1 MQPLE
6 ETNAMTRLL
15 VTASA
20 LPMLMM
26 AGLPAAHAQS
36 AASSEAAAEDTG
48 IVDIVVTAQRRAE
61 SSQSVP
67 IAITALSGDQ
77 LSARSVSSTLDL
89 GQFVPNLVAQNN
101 TGLGSANA
109 FYLRGLGNTETIPT
123 FDPPVGT
130 YVDDIYL
137 SRQNAN
143 NLALFDVE
151 RVEVLRGPQGTL
163 FGRNTTGGAIS
174 LILKKPEFDKVGGYA
189 EAGYG
194 SYDKKL
200 VRASIDLPLA
210 PTFAIK
216 LSGYWQDDKGYVRN
230 ATTNEMLNDDDGWGV
245 RLGLRGELS
254 SSVRWN
260 GSYAHIV
267 ANGENIL
274 NFDCNPATPS
284 MCKGRYST
292 TGLRSGGEMATSP
305 YGALA
310 ISGRKKN
317 YGLGNY
323 TQTDLITSELEID
336 IAPETTLSFITG
348 YVATAQQ
355 YALDFA
361 DGRATAS
368 LASPNP
374 PVRGYTTGGFTIIND
389 GKATQFSHE
398 VKLNGQLGDGLIDY
412 VVGGY
417 FIDESNT
424 TDFADLFALSPVTT
438 LVLADR
444 TLKNTVEAY
453 AGYAQ
458 VDVNVTEQITL
469 TAGVRYTDE
478 TKTLRVRDNR
488 ATCAV
493 TPLPTTC
500 LDSANLRAPSGLA
513 IPASQTARLWTP
525 RFAVNFKPQD
535 NILLFASATR
545 GFKSGGWN
553 ARGTAT
559 NTFLPFGPE
568 KVWSY
573 EAGIKSDLF
582 DRKVRANITFYVQDT
597 ADLQTPSALVNPTTG
612 AITFL
617 TRNFAD
623 YQNKGIEAE
632 FQFRPMPELNLY
644 VTAGYQDD
652 KYKVNSAAAAT
663 DIYGIQSV
671 TAQLAL
677 CKTQLAAGLTA
688 AGSGAN
694 NAPACGAGIVAPDGS
709 IAEPVRTPDFTLALG
724 GSYDFAIGSGL
735 TLTPSLNGSYRTAM
749 ETGTSNVSIY
759 APGFT
764 SAAGTVYGGNT
775 RSGTFI
781 TGSDSPA
788 NWIINASIALASES
802 GWSLTAD
809 CNNCLNKTVNQSSL
823 ANYTYLNRPRVWT
836 VRAKYRF

>member
-1 MQPLE
+1 
-6 ETNAMTRLL
+6 MTRLL
-15 VTASA
+15 ATTSA
-20 LPMLMM
+20 LPLLML
-26 AGLPAAHAQS
+26 AALPAAHAQTGT
-36 AASSEAAAEDTG
+36 AATAEESESG
-48 IVDIVVTAQRRAE
+48 ITDIVVTAQRRAE

-77 LSARSVSSTLDL
+77 LAARSVSSTLDL

-163 FGRNTTGGAIS
+163 FGRNTTGGAINV
-174 LILKKPEFDKVGGYA
+174 ILKTPEFEQIGGYA

-194 SYDKKL
+194 SYNKKL
-200 VRASIDLPLA
+200 LRGSIDLPLA

-216 LSGYWQDDKGYVRN
+216 LSGYWQDDDGYVRN
-230 ATTNEMLNDDDGWGV
+230 ATTNERLNDDDGWGV

-254 SSVRWN
+254 PSARWN

-323 TQTDLITSELEID
+323 TQTDLVTSNLELD
-336 IAPETTLSFITG
+336 IAPETTLSLITG

-368 LASPNP
+368 LVAPTP
-374 PVRGYTTGGFTIIND
+374 PIRGYTTGGFTIIND
-389 GKATQFSHE
+389 GKSTQFSHE
-398 VKLNGQLGDGLIDY
+398 LKLNGSLAGGLIDY

-417 FIDESNT
+417 YINESNT
-424 TDFADLFALSPVTT
+424 TDFADLFALSPALT

-444 TLKNTVEAY
+444 TLKNSIEAF

-458 VDVNVTEQITL
+458 ADVNLTDQLTL

-478 TKTLRVRDNR
+478 TKTLNVRDNR
-488 ATCAV
+488 ATCNV
-493 TPLPTTC
+493 TPLPATC
-500 LDSANLRAPSGLA
+500 LSNANLRAPSGIA
-513 IPASQTARLWTP
+513 IPTTQKAKLWTP
-525 RFAVNFKPQD
+525 RFAINFKAQD

-582 DRKVRANITFYVQDT
+582 DRRVRANITFYLQDT
-597 ADLQTPSALVNPTTG
+597 ADLQTPSALVNPATG

-632 FQFRPMPELNLY
+632 FQFRPVPELNLY

-652 KYKVNSAAAAT
+652 KYKVNASAPAT

-671 TAQLAL
+671 ATQLAL
-677 CKTQLAAGLTA
+677 CKTQLAAGRTA
-688 AGSGAN
+688 AGSGAD
-694 NAPACGAGIVAPDGS
+694 NAPACGAGIVTPEGT

-724 GSYDFAIGSGL
+724 GSYDFALGGGL

-749 ETGTSNVSIY
+749 ETGTSNVTIY

-764 SAAGTVYGGNT
+764 SVGGVVYGGNT

-788 NWIINASIALASES
+788 NWIVNASIMLASES

-809 CNNCLNKTVNQSSL
+809 CNNCFNKSVAQSSL
-823 ANYTYLNRPRVWT
+823 ANYTYLNRPRMWT